1 MSAAEPIA
9 AIFDFWYAPESRA
22 RWFDPTP
29 TFDEEMRR
37 ALGALHEHAMAGLH
51 DSWRGSAE
59 GCLALCIL
67 LDQAPRNMFR
77 GAPDAYA
84 GDAAARTVAAQ
95 AIARGFDLAF
105 DEDERRLFFYLPF
118 EHSEALAD
126 QERCVALQR
135 ERIRDPNY
143 RRSVERHH
151 DIIRRFGRFPHRNA
165 ILGRP
170 STPEEIAFLSE
181 PFSSF

>member
-29 TFDEEMRR
+29 TFDGEVRR
-37 ALGALHEHAMAGLH
+37 ALGSAHERAAAGLLKG
-51 DSWRGSAE
+51 WRGAAE

-67 LDQAPRNMFR
+67 LDQAPRNLFR
-77 GAPDAYA
+77 GTPHAFAT
-84 GDAAARTVAAQ
+84 DAAAR
-95 AIARGFDLAF
+95 AIAAHAVDRGFDLAF
-105 DEDERRLFFYLPF
+105 DEDDWRLFFYVPF

-143 RRSVERHH
+143 RRSAERHH